1 MMKYFIFIILFFTVI
16 FKIFAIE
23 NTGAVSGSTGGAG
36 VGSMEDVDGVY
47 LNPASIA
54 LFPKKSF
61 AASFSK
67 VHTNIHMTDNGRDA
81 LFPASLSY
89 TKSDENGLQNQ
100 SYNLVIAYPLSA
112 SFALGSEISL
122 RELKVDVIDEKYRQ
136 TLISPAVFYQILD
149 SVSMGLVWKNK
160 ELSDTDLT
168 DVLDKTSTV
177 AVGFAYLYEKFAKV
191 RFDVETAENE
201 KTNKMIY
208 KFGLETFVN
217 DWIVTRF
224 GYQNDNAH
232 SLNFFPAAVGFVGP
246 QFGLHY
252 AYQSEARNIRDPL
265 HTIDLNIPF

>member
-1 MMKYFIFIILFFTVI
+1 MTKFYFFLLFIFSL
-16 FKIFAIE
+16 KLLAIE
-23 NTGAVSGSTGGAG
+23 TTGAVSAATGGAG
-36 VGSMEDVDGVY
+36 VGVLEDVDGVY

-89 TKSDENGLQNQ
+89 TKSDENGLQKQ
-100 SYNLVIAYPLSA
+100 AYNLVLAYPLSD
-112 SFALGSEISL
+112 SFALGSAVSL
-122 RELKVDVIDEKYRQ
+122 RELKVDGIDEKYRQ
-136 TLISPAVFYQILD
+136 TLVSPGLFYQVID
-149 SVSMGLVWKNK
+149 SISMGLVWKNK
-160 ELSDTDLT
+160 ELSDTDLA
-168 DVLDKTSTV
+168 DLLDKTSSV
-177 AVGFAYLYEKFAKV
+177 ILGFSYIYEKFAKL
-191 RFDVETAENE
+191 RLDLETAENE
-201 KTNKMIY
+201 KTEKMIY
-208 KFGLETFVN
+208 KVGLETFIN

-232 SLNFFPAAVGFVGP
+232 SLNFFTSGIGFVGP

-252 AYQSEARNIRDPL
+252 AYQSEARNSRDPL

>member
-1 MMKYFIFIILFFTVI
+1 MIKYFIFIILFLSIKTFS
-16 FKIFAIE
+16 FE
-23 NTGAVSGSTGGAG
+23 STGAVSGATGGAG
-36 VGSMEDVDGVY
+36 VGSLEDVDGIY

-81 LFPASLSY
+81 FFPAGLSY
-89 TKSDENGLQNQ
+89 TKIDENGIQNQ
-100 SYNLVIAYPLSA
+100 SYNLTIAYPINQQ
-112 SFALGSEISL
+112 FAIGTAISL
-122 RELKVDVIDEKYRQ
+122 RELKIDGIDEKYRQ
-136 TLISPAVFYQILD
+136 TLVAPAIYFQIVD
-149 SVSMGLVWKNK
+149 SVTAGIVWKNK
-160 ELSDTDLT
+160 ELSDTDLV
-168 DVLDKTSTV
+168 DNMDKISSV
-177 AVGFAYLYEKFAKV
+177 ALGVAYIYEKFAKV
-191 RFDVETAENE
+191 RLDLETAENE
-201 KTNKMIY
+201 KTDKMIY
-208 KFGLETFVN
+208 KAGLETFIN

-232 SLNFFPAAVGFVGP
+232 SLNFFTAGLGFVGP

>member
-1 MMKYFIFIILFFTVI
+1 MIKYFIFTALFLSLNS
-16 FKIFAIE
+16 FAIE
-23 NTGAVSGSTGGAG
+23 NTGAVSGATGGSG
-36 VGSMEDVDGVY
+36 VGSLEDVDGVY

-100 SYNLVIAYPLSA
+100 SYNLVIAYPLTTTL
-112 SFALGSEISL
+112 ALGTAISL

-136 TLISPAVFYQILD
+136 TLVSPALFYQILG
-149 SVSMGLVWKNK
+149 SVSMGIVWKNK

-168 DVLDKTSTV
+168 DTLDKTSSV
-177 AVGFAYLYEKFAKV
+177 AVGFAYIYEKFAKI
-191 RFDVETAENE
+191 RFDLETAENE

-232 SLNFFPAAVGFVGP
+232 SLNFFTAGIGFVGP

-252 AYQSEARNIRDPL
+252 AYQSEARNTRDPL